1 MFLWNVVT
9 LCIFL
14 CAFFPRLPGS
24 SGTAQVAGNKGPR
37 KWVPGR
43 RHKSHSLSL
52 VPSLWGGPSP
62 QSSPLHRTPQEP
74 LGHTDAAPWTRTLA
88 VS

>member
-43 RHKSHSLSL
+43 RHKSHTRSP
-52 VPSLWGGPSP
+52 PSGGAHHPRAPLCIAPHKSP
-62 QSSPLHRTPQEP
+62 
-74 LGHTDAAPWTRTLA
+74 
-88 VS
+88 